1 MRTSETF
8 RQYIWLVNI
17 LQRTKKISLERI
29 QKLWIEDDMND
40 GKPLSRTTFHRIKT
54 AIDDIFDIQIK
65 CDTHNGNQ
73 YYIGNPEALKDN
85 TTQNWMLQTLTVN
98 NILIDSQ
105 SIKDKMILETIPG
118 GIEYLQTVISAI
130 KTSHRLKMKYQKFS
144 DNAPKATVIEPYCLK
159 LFRQRWYM
167 LGRNMTKKGDLQ
179 LYALDRIVDMEETED
194 VFVTKKGFNAQKFFK
209 NYFGAFVGDKEK
221 PQRIVIRANNKMTAL
236 LRTLPKHASQ
246 KEIASTA
253 DYTDFEYQLVPTFD
267 FRQDLLKEGSDME
280 VLEPKSLRDEMV
292 KSLQDTLKRYSK
304 KKA

>member
-8 RQYIWLVNI
+8 KQYIWLVNI

-105 SIKDKMILETIPG
+105 SIKDKMVLETIPG
-118 GIEYLQTVISAI
+118 GLEYLQTVINAI
-130 KTSHRLKMKYQKFS
+130 KTQHKIAMRYQKFS
-144 DNAPKATVIEPYCLK
+144 DDEPKANVIEPYCLK
-159 LFRQRWYM
+159 LFHQRWY
-167 LGRNMTKKGDLQ
+167 LLAKNRAKDKNLH
-179 LYALDRIVDMEETED
+179 LYALDRVVDMEETEEL
-194 VFVTKKGFNAQKFFK
+194 FEKEKGFNASEYFK
-209 NYFGAFVGDKEK
+209 DYFGAFVGSSEK
-221 PQRIVIRANNKMTAL
+221 PQRIVLRAYGKMIPL
-236 LRTLPKHASQ
+236 LRTLPKHHSQ
-246 KEIASTA
+246 KEIATKA
-253 DYTDFEYQLVPTFD
+253 DYSDFEYFLAPTFD
-267 FRQDLLKEGSDME
+267 FKQDILKEGKDLE
-280 VLEPKSLRDEMV
+280 VVKPQSLRREIANMLRQALEYYE
-292 KSLQDTLKRYSK
+292 K
-304 KKA
+304 

>member
-1 MRTSETF
+1 MRTPETF
-8 RQYIWLVNI
+8 KQYIWLVNI
-17 LQRTKKISLERI
+17 LQRTKRISLERI
-29 QKLWIEDDMND
+29 QKLWIDDDMGN
-40 GKPLSRTTFHRIKT
+40 GKPLSRTTFHRIKI

-73 YYIGNPEALKDN
+73 YYIGNPEALKDD

-118 GIEYLQTVISAI
+118 GTEYLQTVISAI

-179 LYALDRIVDMEETED
+179 FYALDRIINLEETEKTFAPD
-194 VFVTKKGFNAQKFFK
+194 PHFDAEAFFK
-209 NYFGAFVGDKEK
+209 PYFGVFIGEDLK
-221 PQRIVIRANNKMTAL
+221 PARIVLRAYGKMIPL
-236 LRTLPKHASQ
+236 IRTLPKHSSQ
-246 KEIASTA
+246 MEIATTDS
-253 DYTDFEYQLVPTFD
+253 YSDFEYYLAPTFD
-267 FRQDLLKEGSDME
+267 FRQEILKEGHELE
-280 VLEPKSLRDEMV
+280 VIQPLSLRKKIHDELV
-292 KSLQDTLKRYSK
+292 EALKRYDK
-304 KKA
+304 